1 VRPLSRSLARPL
13 ARSLFGALVA
23 STFGIAACSAAPGDE
38 GAASDEV
45 SASDAPSQGAAP
57 GGGSPAE
64 PGAGD
69 PGGAAPPAD
78 CAIDVTAAE
87 TALATVTTGGEQVL
101 TIDARSTSKTSWAE
115 EGNEAV
121 VLEVLHAGQRV
132 GHLVLHQGQDAFT
145 YAMHA
150 GALEA
155 GDALTVRVSPLTA
168 PRAQKSACI
177 TKVTLAPPPPE
188 LAEGVAHAPIVKWPT
203 EKSFD
208 DLPILLGWS
217 KAGKSYQLAYTN
229 ENGGTVALCGG
240 GARGVRSEIAR
251 WGRGLDIEG
260 VWAYGGAGRFE
271 RCTGVVPPAP
281 NAPRMQD
288 QHPVLYYGDGHNR
301 VFESRGG
308 YGDECGTGSD
318 KTPDG
323 ALQGWNTNNPGD
335 DLADDD
341 PYTIVLRPVPVDMDA
356 LGVRKYAGRREG
368 IVDTYAPWL
377 YRLVDSELA
386 REGKIDGS
394 MTLPMSRYL
403 FVDVYAKDVGGSGD
417 GTCGPVP
424 ITPQITHVTGG
435 FKLRAVAKDGTVS
448 DGPQM
453 TVDYFGG
460 GGSGVKRVAVPLAA
474 GVTAADV
481 TKVTLDAYDDD
492 GIYFLAIGDAFVPVP
507 DKTNGARLEYVNE
520 GMKSANVYVDDG
532 SSGCV
537 AGKSLK
543 DGVEYPCVGSAYTL
557 AL

>member
-1 VRPLSRSLARPL
+1 VRPLAPLDRLLARPRY
-13 ARSLFGALVA
+13 AAFVA
-23 STFGIAACSAAPGDE
+23 SALAVAACSAAPAGG
-38 GAASDEV
+38 GAASDETPV
-45 SASDAPSQGAAP
+45 SDGPAREGAAP
-57 GGGSPAE
+57 GGGSPGE
-64 PGAGD
+64 TGPDD
-69 PGGAAPPAD
+69 PGGATPPG
-78 CAIDVTAAE
+78 CAIPVTSVE
-87 TALATVTTGGEQVL
+87 TALATATTAGEQVL
-101 TIDARSTSKTSWAE
+101 TIDAQSTSKTSWAE

-132 GHLVLHQGQDAFT
+132 GHLVLHQGQDPFT
-145 YAMHA
+145 YSMHA
-150 GALEA
+150 GALQA

-168 PRAQKSACI
+168 PRAAKSACI
-177 TKVTLAPPPPE
+177 TKVTLAPPAPE

-323 ALQGWNTNNPGD
+323 ALQGWNTNDPGD
-335 DLADDD
+335 GLADDD

-356 LGVRKYAGRREG
+356 LGVRTYAGRREG

-453 TVDYFGG
+453 TVDYFNG
-460 GGSGVKRVAVPLAA
+460 GGSGVKRVAVPLAP

-481 TKVTLDAYDDD
+481 TKLTFDAYDDD
-492 GIYFLAIGDAFVPVP
+492 GIYFLGIGDAFVPVP
-507 DKTNGARLEYVNE
+507 QKTNGARLDYVNV

-537 AGKSLK
+537 AGKSLR